1 METTRGASGVAGIL
15 GIGLTA
21 CLFGAGASAAPPVS
35 VPPGNT
41 SAVIL
46 ADLGAPSAKR
56 RQTSPNDGKA
66 NSDILDRLDAI
77 NAKLDRLE
85 KVLGCPIDDYLAGT
99 AGCEDK
105 SPASVSVTYCISQG
119 RSGELA
125 GKYAVEPKGKLE
137 IGAGWPNVAHGKLDG
152 EMNFPMVAFSV
163 LPIPTE
169 IAVGGSATLGRNF
182 DICVQIPL
190 QAANANAGD
199 IDRLVR
205 GMNPTTLDT
214 KFQRRLGRLLC
225 YVKNRVL
232 GPSPVPCLF
241 AKSAT
246 IAATDLDLDVV
257 DDAMERFQA
266 GQFQVPD
273 GPLGLLKDPVIQDL
287 RNGLEL
293 PESVQQVLDDP
304 EILFEHLPS
313 ISASNPAQ
321 MCSTTGLSGRI
332 ANRSPAVANLCNLL
346 GGLPSYEVVRTAFD
360 TVHRVNDLVENVP
373 DEVVLGVGEIL
384 KDKVDDKL
392 PAPKPGSVF
401 CNIAGSVFKRLCKQ

>member
-1 METTRGASGVAGIL
+1 MLAELNPPSLKRAKPPYYRNPNEEIL
-15 GIGLTA
+15 
-21 CLFGAGASAAPPVS
+21 V
-35 VPPGNT
+35 
-41 SAVIL
+41 
-46 ADLGAPSAKR
+46 
-56 RQTSPNDGKA
+56 
-66 NSDILDRLDAI
+66 RLDEI

-85 KVLGCPIDDYLAGT
+85 KVLGCPIDDYLKGT
-99 AGCEDK
+99 EGCEDK
-105 SPASVSVTYCISQG
+105 NPSSVSVTYCISQG

-125 GKYAVEPKGKLE
+125 GKYAIEPKGKLE
-137 IGAGWPNVAHGKLDG
+137 VGAGWPNVAHGKLDG

-182 DICVQIPL
+182 DICVEIPL
-190 QAANANAGD
+190 QAATADAGV
-199 IDRLVR
+199 IDRIVR
-205 GMNPTTLDT
+205 GMNPAALDT
-214 KFQRRLGRLLC
+214 KYQRRLTRLLN
-225 YVKNRVL
+225 YADRRVPE
-232 GPSPVPCLF
+232 PSPTAG

-246 IAATDLDLDVV
+246 IAAADLDLDVV

-321 MCSTTGLSGRI
+321 MCNTMGLSGRI
-332 ANRSPAVANLCNLL
+332 ANRSPAAANLCNLL
-346 GGLPSYEVVRTAFD
+346 GGLPKYEVVRTAFD

-373 DEVVLGVGEIL
+373 DEVVIGVGEIL
-384 KDKVDDKL
+384 DVAKPKL
-392 PAPKPGSVF
+392 PPPKPGSVF

>member
-1 METTRGASGVAGIL
+1 METSRGAGVVAGIL
-15 GIGLTA
+15 GVGLIA
-21 CLFGAGASAAPPVS
+21 CLYGAGASAAPSVD
-35 VPPGNT
+35 VPPGN
-41 SAVIL
+41 ANAAIL
-46 ADLGAPSAKR
+46 ADAGMPLAKR
-56 RQTSPNDGKA
+56 RTTSPNDGRA
-66 NSDILDRLDAI
+66 NADILDRLDAI
-77 NAKLDRLE
+77 SAKLDRLE

-169 IAVGGSATLGRNF
+169 IAVGGSASLGRNF

-190 QAANANAGD
+190 QAANADAGV
-199 IDRLVR
+199 IDRIVR
-205 GMNPTTLDT
+205 GMNPAALDT
-214 KFQRRLGRLLC
+214 KYQRRLTRLLN
-225 YVKNRVL
+225 YADRRV
-232 GPSPVPCLF
+232 PEPVPAAG

-246 IAATDLDLDVV
+246 IAAADLDLDVL

-266 GQFQVPD
+266 GQFQKSD
-273 GPLGLLKDPVIQDL
+273 GPFGLLKDPIIQDL
-287 RNGLEL
+287 RNGLDL
-293 PESVQQVLDDP
+293 PESVQVILDDP
-304 EILFEHLPS
+304 EVLFDQLPS
-313 ISASNPAQ
+313 LSANNPAQ
-321 MCSTTGLSGRI
+321 MCDTTGLSGRI
-332 ANRSPAVANLCNLL
+332 ANRSPAVAKLCNLL
-346 GGLPSYEVVRTAFD
+346 GGLPSFDVVSSAFD

-392 PAPKPGSVF
+392 PAPKPGSTF

>member
-1 METTRGASGVAGIL
+1 VETLRGGSGVAGIL
-15 GIGLTA
+15 GVGLTA
-21 CLFGAGASAAPPVS
+21 CLFGAGAGAAPPVS
-35 VPPGNT
+35 VPPANT

-46 ADLGAPSAKR
+46 ADAGTPLVKR
-56 RQTSPNDGKA
+56 RTTSPNDGKA
-66 NSDILDRLDAI
+66 NADILDRLDEI

-85 KVLGCPIDDYLAGT
+85 KVLGCPIDDYLKGT

-125 GKYAVEPKGKLE
+125 GKWAAEFKSKVEG
-137 IGAGWPNVAHGKLDG
+137 GAGWPNVLVAKLGG
-152 EMNFPMVAFSV
+152 EMNVPVYAF
-163 LPIPTE
+163 PTE
-169 IAVGGSATLGRNF
+169 IAVGGSASLGRNF

-190 QAANANAGD
+190 QATNAEEAV
-199 IDRLVR
+199 IDGIVK
-205 GMNPTTLDT
+205 GMNPSTLDT
-214 KFQRRLGRLLC
+214 KFQRRLSRLLT
-225 YVKNRVL
+225 YANRRVPE
-232 GPSPVPCLF
+232 PSATAG

-246 IAATDLDLDVV
+246 IAAADMDLDIV
-257 DDAMERFQA
+257 DDAMERLQA

-273 GPLGLLKDPVIQDL
+273 GPLGLFKDPVIQDL
-287 RNGLEL
+287 RNALDL
-293 PESVQQVLDDP
+293 PEPVQQVLDDP

-313 ISASNPAQ
+313 ISANNPAQ
-321 MCSTTGLSGRI
+321 ICDTTGLSGRI

-346 GGLPSYEVVRTAFD
+346 GGLPSYEVVSSAFD
-360 TVHRVNDLVENVP
+360 TVHRVNDLIENVP

-392 PAPKPGSVF
+392 PAPKPGSTF